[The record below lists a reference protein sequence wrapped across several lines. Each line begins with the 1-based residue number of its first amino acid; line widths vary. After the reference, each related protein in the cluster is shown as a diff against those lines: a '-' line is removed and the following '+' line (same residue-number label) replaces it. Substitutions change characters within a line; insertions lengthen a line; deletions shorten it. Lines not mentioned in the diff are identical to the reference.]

1 MKMFIEKSNLPINEL
16 GGKALF
22 CRRLADEFRKV
33 GWIDITDDENSEAD
47 VSLNVIRIKHRK
59 SKVKILRID
68 GVWHDTAK
76 NYRHK
81 NKTIQI
87 SLRQAQ
93 GVIYQS
99 YFAESMANEYL
110 GEVECPTKV
119 IYNGSDP
126 SYYEKIQP
134 LRLAGKKLIIAFS
147 KWRPHKRLRDIIE
160 SFLLASIEDGLLIIA
175 GEVAGSGLL
184 RREFLRYSQNPSIR
198 FVGNVSQFD
207 LASYLV
213 IAKASIHLCW
223 FDACPNSVVE
233 AICAGVPVVC
243 NNVGG
248 TWEIVGPSGGYI
260 CCVDREYDLNPV
272 DLYHPPKIDR
282 SVVAE
287 NIIRALREEP
297 VITHRHVDIRNIAA
311 QYLQFIKE
319 LI

>member
-1 MKMFIEKSNLPINEL
+1 MKMFIEKSSLSINKI

-33 GWIDITDDENSEAD
+33 GGIDITDDENSEAD
-47 VSLNVIRIKHRK
+47 VSLNVIRIKHQK

-81 NKTIQI
+81 NRAIQI
-87 SLRQAQ
+87 NLRQAD

-99 YFAESMANEYL
+99 YFAKAMADEYL
-110 GEVECPTKV
+110 GEVSCPTKV

-126 SYYEKIQP
+126 SYYEKIKSLTP
-134 LRLAGKKLIIAFS
+134 SEGKVVIAFS

-160 SFLLASIEDGLLIIA
+160 SFLLAGIENGLLV
-175 GEVAGSGLL
+175 VAGDTTKSGLL
-184 RREFLRYSQNPSIR
+184 PREFVEYNQNPSVQFI
-198 FVGNVSQFD
+198 GNIPQFD

-213 IAKASIHLCW
+213 VSKASIHLCW

-233 AICAGVPVVC
+233 AICAGVPVIC

-260 CCVDREYDLNPV
+260 CMVDREYDLNPV
-272 DLYHPPKIDR
+272 DLYNPPRIDR
-282 SVVAE
+282 HLVAE
-287 NIIRALREEP
+287 NIVRALKEEP
-297 VITHRHVDIRNIAA
+297 VIINRHVNIKNIAG